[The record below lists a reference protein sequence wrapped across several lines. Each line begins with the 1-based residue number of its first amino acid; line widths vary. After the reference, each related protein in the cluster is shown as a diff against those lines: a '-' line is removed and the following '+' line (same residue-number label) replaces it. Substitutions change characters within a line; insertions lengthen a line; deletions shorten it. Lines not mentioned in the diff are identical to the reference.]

1 MKKVLGTLALL
12 VAMALPGLA
21 QHRTQLPP
29 DDQKEFDKYYTKWVN
44 DTRKGDRDDV
54 AKDIAHM
61 QKIMARN
68 NIPATV
74 PYEQVASTG
83 GAAAAYPP
91 IDYRGRLSA
100 HDQQEFD
107 KHYAK
112 WVKDTAKNDKD
123 DIAKDVTHMREIMAR
138 NNIPISAPFDAV
150 ASNGY
155 APGGYPIAATVP
167 YGGRLSAVDQREF
180 DTYFDTYYANWIEDT
195 RMNDRVAISRD
206 AARLQEIMA
215 RNNIPATVPF
225 DQIATRGAYAGA
237 TPYPAAGS
245 WQRRLSVSD
254 QALFD
259 KYYLQWLD
267 DTRRNDRDDI
277 AKDVG
282 RMQEIMARNSI
293 PATVPF
299 NEIASPEVAPTH

>member
-1 MKKVLGTLALL
+1 MKKFWVTLAVM
-12 VAMALPGLA
+12 VAMALPCLA
-21 QHRTQLPP
+21 QYQSRLSS

-44 DTRKGDRDDV
+44 DTRKGDTDDV
-54 AKDIAHM
+54 AKDISHM

-83 GAAAAYPP
+83 AGYPARV
-91 IDYRGRLSA
+91 YQGRLSA

-107 KHYAK
+107 KHYTK

-123 DIAKDVTHMREIMAR
+123 DIAKDVAHMREIMAR
-138 NNIPISAPFDAV
+138 NNIPLSVPFDQVASTGYASSGAVAAYPVSAPWQ
-150 ASNGY
+150 
-155 APGGYPIAATVP
+155 
-167 YGGRLSAVDQREF
+167 GRLSASDQREF
-180 DTYFDTYYANWIEDT
+180 DTYYANWVDDN
-195 RMNDRVAISRD
+195 RAGDRVAISRD

-215 RNNIPATVPF
+215 RNNIPASVPF
-225 DQIATRGAYAGA
+225 DQIASRPGYPA
-237 TPYPAAGS
+237 TATYPAASS
-245 WQRRLSVSD
+245 WQRRLSLDD
-254 QALFD
+254 QAEFD
-259 KYYLQWLD
+259 KYYTKWLD

-282 RMQEIMARNSI
+282 HMQEIMARNSI

-299 NEIASPEVAPTH
+299 DEVASPDLTRRR